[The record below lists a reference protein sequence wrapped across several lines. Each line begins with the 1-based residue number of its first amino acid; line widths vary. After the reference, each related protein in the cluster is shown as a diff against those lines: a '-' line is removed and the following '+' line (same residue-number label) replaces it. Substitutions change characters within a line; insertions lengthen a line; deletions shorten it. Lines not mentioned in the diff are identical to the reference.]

1 MGEGRREKG
10 ECVVIY
16 GEEEH
21 GETEHADKEAA
32 PLNAGNIS
40 APKSNADTQELGARN
55 VLKKIN

>member
-10 ECVVIY
+10 ECVIY
-16 GEEEH
+16 GGEH